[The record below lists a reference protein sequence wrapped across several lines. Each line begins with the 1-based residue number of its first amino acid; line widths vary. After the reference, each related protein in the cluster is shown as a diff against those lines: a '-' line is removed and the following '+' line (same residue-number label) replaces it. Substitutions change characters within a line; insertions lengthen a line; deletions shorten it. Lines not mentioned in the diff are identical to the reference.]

1 MEYLQVSREGHIETI
16 TLNKPPLNA
25 MNLAMY
31 NEITAA
37 FREVNRNDD
46 TWVVVFRAEGK
57 FFSVGND
64 VNDFSGEYNMDYI
77 KQIDDAIRSVFE
89 CRVPVVAAV
98 QGAAIG
104 GGFTMVSASDI
115 VLAAPGTKFSIPEAK
130 LGKVGG
136 ATGASFSLPQ
146 KVVRYMSLTG
156 DTMLAEDLFPYGFI
170 RKIVP
175 LPELK
180 DAAMNVAKMIV
191 NNPPLSVRYTKESLN
206 RIYEAKAQLA
216 KNPIDHEVSLKI
228 AGSADAREALA
239 AFAEKRPPVY
249 TGK

>member
-1 MEYLQVSREGHIETI
+1 MEYVQFSREGHIGMV

-31 NEITAA
+31 NEITTSFQA
-37 FREVNRNDD
+37 VNSDD
-46 TWVVVFRAEGK
+46 AIWVVVLRAEGR

-64 VNDFSGEYNMDYI
+64 VNDFSGDYNMEYI

-89 CRVPVVAAV
+89 CRVPVIAAV

-115 VLAAPGTKFSIPEAK
+115 VVAAPGTKFSIPEAK

-170 RKIVP
+170 RKIAP
-175 LPELK
+175 LAELK
-180 DAAMNVAKMIV
+180 DVAMGIANLIV
-191 NNPPLSVRYTKESLN
+191 NNPPQAVRYTKESLN
-206 RIYEAKAQLA
+206 RIYEARAQLA

-228 AGSADAREALA
+228 ADSADAQEALA
-239 AFAEKRPPVY
+239 AFAEKRSPVY
-249 TGK
+249 SGK